1 MLTVETIARVRREHA
16 KGRSIRAIARSL
28 KVSRETVSKYL
39 RSGETAPRYERH
51 VQPYPRLAAFQKEL
65 ERLVEENDRQPVRDR
80 LDYRGIFK
88 QLQAAGYQGGYDAVR
103 RYIKRWKQRQP
114 AVTPPQAF
122 VPLTF
127 APGEAYQFDW
137 AEDWIVLDGVT
148 TKVQVAHIRL
158 CHSRM
163 PFVQVYPRQ
172 TQEMVFDAHAQAVA
186 FYGGLCERGIYDNMK
201 TAVAAVCVGKERQF
215 NRRFA
220 QMCSHYLVEPV
231 ACSPGAGWE
240 KGQVENQVGTLRQR
254 LFTPR
259 RRVTTLDELNAWLRG
274 EVVAWAQSTA
284 HPERKDR
291 TVWEVFQAERPAL
304 IAVTEPFDGFHE
316 TTVSASKTCL
326 IRFDRNRYSVAAI
339 AAGKP
344 VQVRAYADRIVVW
357 CNGQR
362 IAEHRRVF
370 GRDGTIYN
378 PLHYL
383 PILARKPGA
392 LRNGAPFREWELPP
406 ALAKVKARLGHSN
419 DADRQFVAILAAIL
433 TDGLEAVEA
442 ACREALQD
450 GPCGRDVILNILTRR
465 HDVTRPAPVAV
476 PAALT
481 LTIEPAADC
490 ARYDRLRAA
499 REVCH
504 GAA

>member
-1 MLTVETIARVRREHA
+1 MLTVETIARIRREHA
-16 KGRSIRAIARSL
+16 KGKSVRAIARSL

-39 RSGETAPRYERH
+39 GSGETAPRYERR
-51 VQPYPRLAAFQKEL
+51 VQPYPRLGAFQKEL
-65 ERLVEENDRQPVRDR
+65 ERLIEENDRQPARDR
-80 LDYRGIFK
+80 LDYLGLFK
-88 QLQAAGYQGGYDAVR
+88 RLQATGFQGGYDAVR
-103 RYIKRWKQRQP
+103 RYIKRFQQRQP
-114 AVTPPQAF
+114 AVTPTQAF
-122 VPLTF
+122 VPLSF

-148 TKVQVAHIRL
+148 TKVQVAHLRL

-172 TQEMVFDAHAQAVA
+172 TQEMVFDAHARAAA

-201 TAVAAVCVGKERQF
+201 TAVEAVFVGKERRF

-220 QMCSHYLVEPV
+220 QMCSHYLVEAV
-231 ACSPGAGWE
+231 ACTPAAGWE

-259 RRVTTLDELNAWLRG
+259 PRVKTLDELNGWLRG
-274 EVVAWAQSTA
+274 EVEAWARATT
-284 HPERKDR
+284 HPECRER
-291 TVWEVFQAERPAL
+291 TVWEMFQAERPAL
-304 IAVTEPFDGFHE
+304 IAAPGPFDGFHE
-316 TTVSASKTCL
+316 TTVSASRTCL
-326 IRFDRNRYSVAAI
+326 IRFDHNRYSVAAV

-357 CNGQR
+357 WNGQVV
-362 IAEHRRVF
+362 AEHRRRF
-370 GRDGTIYN
+370 DRDATVYD
-378 PLHYL
+378 PWHYL

-406 ALAKVKARLGHSN
+406 ALSQARTKLGRSN
-419 DADRQFVAILAAIL
+419 EADRQFVAILAAIL
-433 TDGLEAVEA
+433 SDGLEAVEA
-442 ACREALQD
+442 ACEEALRA
-450 GPCGRDVILNILTRR
+450 GPCGSDVVLNILARR
-465 HDVTRPAPVAV
+465 HDVAPTVAVAV
-476 PAALT
+476 PAALA
-481 LTIEPAADC
+481 LSIEPAADC

-499 REVCH
+499 VEGCH